1 MSVIFMLC
9 VFFLSSYIFG
19 SWGFV
24 QQLVDRLGLSLNL
37 LSPNYA
43 SNPAGATG
51 FGYPDS
57 SISAAKQQDTTHLE
71 GQSVVNKVDIQLV

>member
-1 MSVIFMLC
+1 MYVIFMLC

-24 QQLVDRLGLSLNL
+24 QQLVDQLGASLNL
-37 LSPNYA
+37 LSP
-43 SNPAGATG
+43 SIPAEGTS

-57 SISAAKQQDTTHLE
+57 SISAAKQQDATHSE